1 MPLAAHPKAGAAIKT
16 SSIFWVNTM
25 IYASNGYTGQVAKLI
40 DASAKVV
47 GGFGAISSAR
57 IARLRDL
64 IC

>member
-1 MPLAAHPKAGAAIKT
+1 
-16 SSIFWVNTM
+16 M

-40 DASAKVV
+40 DASAKVG